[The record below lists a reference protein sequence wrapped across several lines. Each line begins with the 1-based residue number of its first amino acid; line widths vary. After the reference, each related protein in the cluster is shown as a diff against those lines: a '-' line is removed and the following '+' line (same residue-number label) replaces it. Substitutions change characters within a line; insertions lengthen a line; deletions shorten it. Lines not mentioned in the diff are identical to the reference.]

1 MVHAAAIDP
10 GEPNVIIIIIRS
22 PQPSGMGIKASKRA
36 QATASTRNL
45 RNQAQWIPVHKYA
58 AQAKFGLRFSS
69 CMFLAY
75 IVGMLYN
82 NTKGGGGVAKYDE
95 WLTED
100 GLLLVSA
107 WARDGLTMLQI
118 AENIGIAESTFY
130 EWRERFPEFREC
142 LRKSRELADIL
153 VENALFKRAVG
164 YSYTEK
170 ETVTDAKGV
179 RTKVIEKQM
188 APDVG
193 AQAFWLK
200 NRRPAIWKERRAEI
214 MADDSGETGV
224 IALAEV
230 EGVSEQ

>member
-1 MVHAAAIDP
+1 MT
-10 GEPNVIIIIIRS
+10 IIIIIRS

-45 RNQAQWIPVHKYA
+45 RNQAQGIPVYKYA

-95 WLTED
+95 WITED
-100 GLLLVSA
+100 GILLIAA
-107 WARDGLTMLQI
+107 WARDGLTIKQI
-118 AENIGIAESTFY
+118 AENIGISRQTMY
-130 EWRERFPEFREC
+130 EWQRMFPDIADA
-142 LRKSRELADIL
+142 LKKSRELADIL

-164 YSYTEK
+164 YSYTET

-179 RTKVIEKQM
+179 RTKVTEKKM